1 MSDPSASDAARTPI
15 PLSIPVVAGNE
26 WAYAKECLDGGWL
39 SAGPMLDRFET
50 AVAELAGT
58 AHAIACVNGT
68 AGLHIAL
75 LLAGVKPGD
84 AVIVPTLTFAATVNA
99 VRYCGADPVFLGCD
113 EWMNLDPEALAS
125 FLAEECVAGA
135 DGGGVRLRG
144 SGARVAA
151 ILPVHVFG
159 NPCRLDAIIA
169 TASAHGVPVVE
180 DAAESVGSRWTASPL
195 AGRHTG
201 SAGLLGVF
209 SFNGNKVVTCGGG
222 GAIVTDDDALAARA
236 RYLINQAKDDDVRY
250 VHSEVGHNYRQTA
263 LGAAVGLAQLEEL
276 PAFIA
281 TKRDNHARYAERLAG
296 VPGLTLLG
304 VPDGVE
310 ANHWFYSLVVEPAE
324 AGVDRE
330 AIMAALAAENIHS
343 RPLWYPNH
351 LQAPYAGS
359 IAYRTERAVWFWERV
374 LNLPCSSNLTAEQVD
389 RVCAVIRA
397 AVGD

>member
-1 MSDPSASDAARTPI
+1 MSEAVARGPSSERI
-15 PLSIPVVAGNE
+15 PLSVPVIAGNE
-26 WAYAKECLDGGWL
+26 WAYTKECLDGGWV
-39 SAGPMLDRFET
+39 SAGPMLERFEA
-50 AVAELAGT
+50 AVADLAGST
-58 AHAIACVNGT
+58 HAIACVNGT

-99 VRYCGADPVFLGCD
+99 VRYCGAGPVFLGCD
-113 EWMNLDPEALAS
+113 EWMNLDPDALAS

-135 DGGGVRLRG
+135 DGCVVRAT
-144 SGARVAA
+144 GARVGA

-159 NPCRLDAIIA
+159 NPCRLDAILA
-169 TASAHGVPVVE
+169 TSEAHGVPVIE
-180 DAAESVGSRWTASPL
+180 DAAESVGSRWTAGPL

-201 SAGLLGVF
+201 SGGLLGVF
-209 SFNGNKVVTCGGG
+209 SFNGNKIVTCGGG

-236 RYLINQAKDDDVRY
+236 RYLINQAKDDHVRY
-250 VHSEVGHNYRQTA
+250 VHSEVGYNYRQTA

-276 PAFIA
+276 SRFIA
-281 TKRDNHARYAERLAG
+281 AKRANHARYAEQL
-296 VPGLTLLG
+296 VDIPGLTLLG

-310 ANHWFYSLVVEPAE
+310 ANHWFYSLLVEPTE
-324 AGVDRE
+324 AGADRE
-330 AIMAALAAENIHS
+330 AIMAALATEGIQS

-351 LQAPYAGS
+351 LQAAYAGS
-359 IAYRTERAVWFWERV
+359 VAYRTERAMWFWERV

-397 AVGD
+397 AVAD